1 VANKSQFIKDDK
13 NLNNLNKILKEIE
26 PLKEAGKYQS

>member
-1 VANKSQFIKDDK
+1 MASKLQYMKDDQ

-26 PLKEAGKYQS
+26 PLKEAGN